1 MFLKSLELNGFK
13 SFVQKTILEF
23 PDGITAIV
31 GPNGSG
37 KSNIIDAIRWLLGE
51 RESKNLRSAKAE
63 DLIFNGTP
71 SKPRVAMASAGLCFD
86 NNTGFFPID
95 FKEVSIVRR
104 VGRDGLSQYLI
115 NKSEVKLKEII
126 DFFSRSRLGTKGLTI
141 INQGEA
147 DLFVK
152 ASSGERQTMIEE
164 ILGLREYQ
172 NKKIEAERKMKNTSI
187 NLEKAKAM
195 KEEVI
200 PRLRTLKRQTN
211 KWEKR
216 TEIQKEL
223 NDIENRYFFYKFN
236 EIEDG
241 RKKFEPL
248 LDSLDN
254 QIKEKERE
262 IKILK
267 LELNKVESQ
276 TGERQEIRQIKNQ
289 QQQLS
294 AECSQIQKEFGRI
307 EAKLEF
313 LEAPKASGGKIFR
326 NEDLLV
332 LVREAGEILNDSLSR
347 SDLEYFKKII
357 KELAE
362 KIDKFL
368 NPVRNNFNQRGAIS
382 NGVNLEKDLADLENL
397 KKSLEVKFSIIEDES
412 KKLEA
417 QEMKIAIGLEEFNKK
432 FQAAFESVELKRK
445 ELRALEENKNKILF
459 EKEKLNLKF
468 QDLENQLRQIGRNI
482 AEFEFGELILNPQ
495 SSILNPQFDD
505 IERKMFKLRA
515 ELSAIGE
522 IDEALIK
529 EAQEVE
535 THYNFL
541 INQSQDLE
549 KAIIDLKN
557 LIKEL
562 NEKINFEFNS
572 SLKLINEEFNKFF
585 KLMFG
590 GGNARLRIKDRE
602 LRIKGVDDNEIE
614 EKNNEDEQKEILA
627 GLEIDLNLPKKRI
640 TSLETLSGGEKSLVS
655 IAALFALI
663 SISPPPFLVL
673 DEIDAALDENNSG
686 RFANLIK
693 EFSAKTQF
701 IVVTHNRAVMETA
714 NALYGIT
721 TGEDGTSK
729 VLSLKLE

>member
-541 INQSQDLE
+541 INQSQDL
-549 KAIIDLKN
+549 
-557 LIKEL
+557 
-562 NEKINFEFNS
+562 
-572 SLKLINEEFNKFF
+572 
-585 KLMFG
+585 
-590 GGNARLRIKDRE
+590 
-602 LRIKGVDDNEIE
+602 
-614 EKNNEDEQKEILA
+614 
-627 GLEIDLNLPKKRI
+627 
-640 TSLETLSGGEKSLVS
+640 
-655 IAALFALI
+655 
-663 SISPPPFLVL
+663 
-673 DEIDAALDENNSG
+673 
-686 RFANLIK
+686 
-693 EFSAKTQF
+693 
-701 IVVTHNRAVMETA
+701 
-714 NALYGIT
+714 
-721 TGEDGTSK
+721 
-729 VLSLKLE
+729 